1 MSLPVGERTFFGQP
15 RALATLFFTEMWE
28 RFSYYGMRAILVLY
42 LIAPP
47 DGVTPPGGGLGFS
60 TADAAAIYGTYS
72 SMVYLFPLMGGWVAD
87 RLTGPRTAVL
97 LGGLVI
103 AAGHFIMAVP
113 TEVLF
118 WLGLLLIALGTGLL
132 KPSVSAMV
140 GGLYA
145 PGDERRDG
153 GFSIFYMGINLGAL
167 IAPLVVGYL
176 GEDINW
182 HLGFAVAGVGML
194 IGLAQYMAGWKGLG
208 TVGKEVPDPAPA
220 GVRIRAGLF
229 TLAIVGGVAVI
240 IGLDAVFLGFDIT
253 DLTVIFT
260 VVVVIIA
267 FAYFIRLFR
276 QPNLRVVDK
285 HRLRAFLYLFLAA
298 VVFWAIYDQSGSTI
312 NEFAAKFTQTDLGFF
327 NVPVSWLQSI
337 NPVFIII
344 FAPIFAVIWTKLG
357 SRAPSTPIK
366 FAMAIFGVGLS
377 FLLMIPAALQ
387 AEDGQKSAM
396 WWIVSVFLVQTWSE
410 LLLSP
415 NGLSA
420 TTKLAPKG
428 LLSQM
433 LAVWF
438 LATAVGDSVGGQ
450 LARLIDVLGWAGYF
464 LVCGVGTAILG
475 GLFLLVVPKIKSLMD
490 GVC

>member
-1 MSLPVGERTFFGQP
+1 
-15 RALATLFFTEMWE
+15 
-28 RFSYYGMRAILVLY
+28 
-42 LIAPP
+42 
-47 DGVTPPGGGLGFS
+47 
-60 TADAAAIYGTYS
+60 
-72 SMVYLFPLMGGWVAD
+72 
-87 RLTGPRTAVL
+87 
-97 LGGLVI
+97 
-103 AAGHFIMAVP
+103 
-113 TEVLF
+113 
-118 WLGLLLIALGTGLL
+118 
-132 KPSVSAMV
+132 
-140 GGLYA
+140 
-145 PGDERRDG
+145 
-153 GFSIFYMGINLGAL
+153 
-167 IAPLVVGYL
+167 
-176 GEDINW
+176 
-182 HLGFAVAGVGML
+182 ML

-344 FAPIFAVIWTKLG
+344 FAPNFAVIWTKLG

-464 LVCGVGTAILG
+464 LACGIGTMVLA
-475 GLFLLVVPKIKSLMD
+475 GLFLLVVPKIKALMD
-490 GVC
+490 GVS